1 MPLTTSGPRIGDVA
15 NVGIA
20 AVVIGALLLASIVLV
35 TFAPGQRRRRTR
47 ILAGLVP
54 GVIGA
59 GVVAALSADM
69 VPDDFETT
77 ALPWVIIVIS
87 IGMALLTIRKV
98 AAD

>member
-1 MPLTTSGPRIGDVA
+1 MA

-20 AVVIGALLLASIVLV
+20 AVVAAALLVAVVVLL

-54 GVIGA
+54 GVAGA
-59 GVVAALSADM
+59 AIVAALSADI

-77 ALPWVIIVIS
+77 AVPWVIVGVS
-87 IGMALLTIRKV
+87 VLLAVVTIRHL

>member
-1 MPLTTSGPRIGDVA
+1 MA

-20 AVVIGALLLASIVLV
+20 AVVIGALLVVAAILL

-54 GVIGA
+54 GIAGA
-59 GVVAALSADM
+59 AVVAALSADI

-77 ALPWVIIVIS
+77 AAPWVIVAVSAALAIV
-87 IGMALLTIRKV
+87 TIRHL

>member
-1 MPLTTSGPRIGDVA
+1 MA

-20 AVVIGALLLASIVLV
+20 AVVVGALLFAAIVLL

-54 GVIGA
+54 GIVGA
-59 GVVAALSADM
+59 AVVAALSADI

-77 ALPWVIIVIS
+77 AAPWVIVGIS
-87 IGMALLTIRKV
+87 VGLAVLTLRHL

>member
-1 MPLTTSGPRIGDVA
+1 VA

-20 AVVIGALLLASIVLV
+20 AVVIGALLVVAAILL

-54 GVIGA
+54 GIAGA
-59 GVVAALSADM
+59 AVVAALSADI

-77 ALPWVIIVIS
+77 AAPWVIVGVSVALAIV
-87 IGMALLTIRKV
+87 TIRHL

>member
-1 MPLTTSGPRIGDVA
+1 VA

-20 AVVIGALLLASIVLV
+20 AVVVGSLLVAVLLLVKL
-35 TFAPGQRRRRTR
+35 APGQRRRRTR

-54 GVIGA
+54 GVVGA
-59 GVVAALSADM
+59 AVVAALSADI

-77 ALPWVIIVIS
+77 ALPWLIIAVTL
-87 IGMALLTIRKV
+87 GLAFVTIRHL

>member
-1 MPLTTSGPRIGDVA
+1 MA

-20 AVVIGALLLASIVLV
+20 AVVVGALVLAAVVLL

-47 ILAGLVP
+47 ILAGLLP
-54 GVIGA
+54 GIAGA
-59 GVVAALSADM
+59 AVVAALSADI

-77 ALPWVIIVIS
+77 AVPWVIGGVS
-87 IGMALLTIRKV
+87 VALALVTIRHL

>member
-1 MPLTTSGPRIGDVA
+1 VA

-20 AVVIGALLLASIVLV
+20 AVVIGALLAVAVILL

-54 GVIGA
+54 GIAGA
-59 GVVAALSADM
+59 AVVAALSADI

-77 ALPWVIIVIS
+77 AAPWVIVAVSVALAIV
-87 IGMALLTIRKV
+87 TIRHL